1 VTERGAP
8 PDWGFDYRQDDP
20 YEDDGWFGREQ
31 DIEAVSVDEVPDRLV
46 AQTRQE
52 RAGRTRRSPT

>member
-8 PDWGFDYRQDDP
+8 PDWGFDYRQDEP

-46 AQTRQE
+46 PPSRY
-52 RAGRTRRSPT
+52 S